1 METKRILSC
10 LVETPGGYNSN
21 PVSAGLESGGER
33 GAWEWSFLSE
43 QWQRWA
49 EAAGVKRHQVVPTF
63 NPSFG
68 LPGWS
73 HPHFLYS
80 AVTVEISGTTET
92 TAGSQIRSRLIL

>member
-1 METKRILSC
+1 MGTNRTLSC
-10 LVETPGGYNSN
+10 LVEIPGGYNSN

-33 GAWEWSFLSE
+33 GGLGVVLSE
-43 QWQRWA
+43 RA
-49 EAAGVKRHQVVPTF
+49 MAAVGEAAGVKRHQVVPTF

-68 LPGWS
+68 LPGCS
-73 HPHFLYS
+73 HPHFLFS